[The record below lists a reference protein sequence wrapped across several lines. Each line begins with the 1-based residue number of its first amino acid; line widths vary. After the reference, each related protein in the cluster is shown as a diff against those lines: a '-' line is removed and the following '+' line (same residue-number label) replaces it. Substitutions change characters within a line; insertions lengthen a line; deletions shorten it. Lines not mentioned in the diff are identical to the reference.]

1 MINELIQEKTLR
13 VKTICLDNENWKS
26 VHEFLNGS
34 APSEVQVRESEEHQS
49 VHHTYMDMVIPFG
62 SYIILVA
69 PYTYIVL
76 SKEEY
81 DEATIV

>member
-1 MINELIQEKTLR
+1 MDNGLVQEKTLR
-13 VKTICLDNENWKS
+13 VGTICLDNKNWKQ

-49 VHHTYMDMVIPFG
+49 LHHAYMDMVIPFC

-69 PYTYIVL
+69 PYTYVVL

-81 DEATIV
+81 DEAAI